1 MNGWMIARDLISY
14 LAWKLH
20 QLKSASAK
28 KDDLCPTPRLILI
41 HIPENSPLLLSQAN
55 SSFSTC
61 MDLCYFSSC
70 GVCVCLIFVSLK
82 KKKVTYL
89 TPWAA
94 YEFIRGRKQMFSRL
108 NPDWETLGMVSLWWG
123 GRPMQGWSPKECHVK
138 PGGNNFSRTAWEIL
152 HCLIL
157 KNATI
162 HRSCGCLLPPR
173 EKSVTVLEPWL
184 WFFGLPLWWP
194 SCLLETPFSVHPS
207 LSRNDIPSLSAKLPF
222 QE

>member
-41 HIPENSPLLLSQAN
+41 HIPENSPLLLSQPN

-94 YEFIRGRKQMFSRL
+94 YEFIRAGSRCFHAWTQTERHWAWCHCDGEVGPCRAGAPRSAMS
-108 NPDWETLGMVSLWWG
+108 NQEEITLVA
-123 GRPMQGWSPKECHVK
+123 RPGKSY
-138 PGGNNFSRTAWEIL
+138 TAWY
-152 HCLIL
+152 
-157 KNATI
+157 
-162 HRSCGCLLPPR
+162 
-173 EKSVTVLEPWL
+173 
-184 WFFGLPLWWP
+184 
-194 SCLLETPFSVHPS
+194 
-207 LSRNDIPSLSAKLPF
+207 
-222 QE
+222 